1 MAEQR
6 AKRISV
12 GMIASVAVGV
22 LAAGGAGAWW
32 ALHSGKSNT
41 PPIVTQTIQPP
52 APNNP
57 APPIQQTAA
66 VYWLQDTGTNLK
78 LTPTSITVN
87 TREPNAVLTAA
98 FEQLLTGPSN
108 NSVSSTIPQG
118 TKLRSVRVQ
127 NDGIHIDL
135 STDFTSGGGSAAMTG
150 RIAQVIYTATALD
163 PNAKVWINV
172 EGKRLEYLGGE
183 GLDLEQPLTRQSFQ
197 ENFTL

>member
-6 AKRISV
+6 LKRIPIGV
-12 GMIASVAVGV
+12 IAIATGV

-32 ALHSGKSNT
+32 ALHSNNSNT

-52 APNNP
+52 SPNNP
-57 APPIQQTAA
+57 APPIQQSAA

-78 LTPTSITVN
+78 LTPTQITVN
-87 TREPNAVLTAA
+87 TREPKAVLEAA
-98 FEQLLTGPSN
+98 FEQLLAGPSN
-108 NSVSSTIPQG
+108 TSVSSTIPQG

-127 NDGIHIDL
+127 NDGIHVDL
-135 STDFTSGGGSAAMTG
+135 STDFISGGGSASMSG
-150 RIAQVIYTATALD
+150 RLAQVIYTATSLD
-163 PNAKVWINV
+163 PNAKVWIDV

-183 GLDLEQPLTRQSFQ
+183 GLELEQPLTRQSFQ